1 MKLNVLSDVT
11 HTVLNKSW
19 LTEEFTKKIWSPD
32 VAGFDGDNF
41 FSKVRHKNLILPH
54 FWWEKEK
61 AYTLKI

>member
-41 FSKVRHKNLILPH
+41 FSKVRHKKLNIASLLMRKREGLHI
-54 FWWEKEK
+54 KN
-61 AYTLKI
+61 